1 MNIKKIFSEVEYKVL
16 QCVNKEILS
25 KNIEYDSR
33 KINEGDIF
41 VALEGSIVD
50 GHDYIEKAI
59 ELGAKTIIVSKEVPM
74 KENINYFLVDNLRT
88 KLPFIASNFY
98 DYPQDKLKIIG
109 VTGTNGKTTTTYIL
123 ETMLGEK
130 NIARI
135 GTVEYKIGE
144 EIIEAPNTTP
154 ESLDLVKFCKKAV
167 DKNIKY
173 LIMEVSSHGLSIG
186 RVDMLKFDVGIFTN
200 LTPEHLDYHKTME
213 NYYLAKRKMFDLL
226 KNKNNSVING
236 DDEYGIKYLDYT
248 NGISYGLK
256 NSDITGNIKKI
267 SRHGQ
272 EVGINILGN
281 HYDVTLNILG
291 RYNLYNLLG
300 AIGGAKLLGLS
311 DEEII
316 DKIHKIK
323 GAPGR
328 FENVKIDAD
337 FTAIVDYAHT
347 GDALEN
353 ILKSI
358 NEFKLNK
365 VITVFGCGGD
375 RDKTKR
381 PIMGEIAENNS
392 DIIVVTS
399 DNPRTEKPEEIV
411 KDIIVGLKK
420 DNHII
425 EVDREKAIFKAVEIA
440 KKDDIILV
448 AGKGH
453 EDYQI
458 LGRTKIHF
466 DDREKIIKA
475 VEVLKK

>member
-1 MNIKKIFSEVEYKVL
+1 
-16 QCVNKEILS
+16 
-25 KNIEYDSR
+25 
-33 KINEGDIF
+33 
-41 VALEGSIVD
+41 
-50 GHDYIEKAI
+50 
-59 ELGAKTIIVSKEVPM
+59 
-74 KENINYFLVDNLRT
+74 
-88 KLPFIASNFY
+88 
-98 DYPQDKLKIIG
+98 
-109 VTGTNGKTTTTYIL
+109 
-123 ETMLGEK
+123 
-130 NIARI
+130 
-135 GTVEYKIGE
+135 
-144 EIIEAPNTTP
+144 
-154 ESLDLVKFCKKAV
+154 
-167 DKNIKY
+167 
-173 LIMEVSSHGLSIG
+173 
-186 RVDMLKFDVGIFTN
+186 
-200 LTPEHLDYHKTME
+200 
-213 NYYLAKRKMFDLL
+213 
-226 KNKNNSVING
+226 
-236 DDEYGIKYLDYT
+236 
-248 NGISYGLK
+248 
-256 NSDITGNIKKI
+256 
-267 SRHGQ
+267 
-272 EVGINILGN
+272 
-281 HYDVTLNILG
+281 
-291 RYNLYNLLG
+291 
-300 AIGGAKLLGLS
+300 GGAKLLGLS

-411 KDIIVGLKK
+411 KDIITGLKK

-458 LGRTKIHF
+458 LGRSKIHF

-475 VEVLKK
+475 VEILKK